1 MIKIHETIKSQLI
14 DAMRAKDSIKL
25 DTLRGLLASFS
36 YELIAKKSSDSF
48 IDDESALK
56 IIIKSVKQHK
66 DSIQQFE
73 KGNRAD
79 LALKEKEELA
89 ILEVFLP
96 KMMDETEVRNFI
108 ESKIKVIMTVDK
120 AKIGAFV
127 GQIMKDL
134 KGKVDGTIVKK
145 LVDEIVNR

>member
-66 DSIQQFE
+66 DSIEQFT

-79 LALKEKEELA
+79 LADKEKKELV

-96 KMMDETEVRNFI
+96 KMMDKNEVKTI
-108 ESKIKVIMTVDK
+108 VEEKIKAIGTVDK
-120 AKIGAFV
+120 AKIGAFI
-127 GQIMKDL
+127 GQIMRDL
-134 KGKVDGTIVKK
+134 KGKADGTLVKEI
-145 LVDEIVNR
+145 VDEIMKV